1 MASPTN
7 DPAKRKTLLGELTE
21 QSSKLKHLA
30 ETIDT
35 FVQCTSFISNNN
47 EVANVIKKV
56 NEYDYYHL
64 KLQAYFKK
72 SNSGLYDLSEDSDV
86 VPCASQDPDERLET
100 ETFKEKKE
108 LSIRCV
114 TRTHIYVENPCFMES
129 ALGIADNE
137 KTHTEASKFLRKQ
150 FRCVQKLLTKYF
162 PEDAESFPSPG
173 EGMACRETETFEK
186 IWMPLVHIL
195 YFFVLN

>member
-7 DPAKRKTLLGELTE
+7 DLAKRKTLLGELTE

-30 ETIDT
+30 KTIDT
-35 FVQCTSFISNNN
+35 FIQCTSFISNNN
-47 EVANVIKKV
+47 KVANVIIKV

-64 KLQAYFKK
+64 KLQAYFEKL
-72 SNSGLYDLSEDSDV
+72 NSGLYDLSEDTDV
-86 VPCASQDPDERLET
+86 VPCTSQDPDERLET

-114 TRTHIYVENPCFMES
+114 TRTRIYVENQCFMES
-129 ALGIADNE
+129 ALAIADNE
-137 KTHTEASKFLRKQ
+137 KTYTEASKFLRKQ
-150 FRCVQKLLTKYF
+150 FQCVQKLLTKYF
-162 PEDAESFPSPG
+162 PEDVESFPSPG

-186 IWMPLVHIL
+186 IWMPLVHISD
-195 YFFVLN
+195 FFVLN